1 MLGDKLGQV
10 TVKVVLRRVLA
21 AGPSGTKTESTQQ
34 GNGNLLGVDFREM
47 STYTSELRPDGT
59 LFGSGQGIYMGTG
72 GETSDVERLRRRHVA
87 SIKEHLVPKA
97 SVEQMQDGVL
107 RSTDIEIDRQP
118 IFRFLGRAK
127 RLLVSRIEIA
137 QVIPA

>member
-10 TVKVVLRRVLA
+10 TGKVVLRRVLA

-59 LFGSGQGIYMGTG
+59 VFGSGQGIYMGTG
-72 GETSDVERLRRRHVA
+72 GERATWNGSGVGTFTPNGGVSFRGAIYLYSTTPKWTRLN
-87 SIKEHLVPKA
+87 
-97 SVEQMQDGVL
+97 SVGSLFEYEVDAEGNYKGTL
-107 RSTDIEIDRQP
+107 TEW
-118 IFRFLGRAK
+118 K
-127 RLLVSRIEIA
+127 
-137 QVIPA
+137 